1 MLNFS
6 GQTKRRVVNL
16 GNRKQGFGNNN
27 FLEQSRLQRQERE
40 LAKAKEK
47 AALVI
52 QNHIRRY
59 LDLKQNSEEIIT
71 SWINYGINLNEAWNS
86 WLIQFVIL
94 SKWYLLKQKEDVIS
108 QVLKVLNGRLS
119 DPPYGIRDTE
129 VDGLIQA
136 LNKLFNSATSI
147 TVKGEIVTGLELLI
161 SNHGAVRVDNVA
173 SNLVEYIKQH
183 ELTPEELDYVVSLI
197 FRINVLDSTN
207 AFFDVLTLDVFDKP
221 VTEYLRVLRY
231 EVVTNEQTFL
241 KFSQEELITILSNFL
256 ILHGKEEF
264 IEEDF
269 VFIGSILEHVY
280 CVLKL
285 QDEDDMD
292 EDIDLNITSPVV
304 NITEKIS
311 DSLDKLYSQGF
322 VQGTVDLLKTKDS
335 TLRALALK
343 ILPEL
348 INLYPPLKGKICM
361 LLSIIPNCYTWFFD
375 TMKQHELMTMFLTTT
390 NDYIKTEEL
399 EKFDKHSMDLFWQTL
414 FLFEE
419 LYSYWLIVSNDLE
432 SFNDDK
438 LPLEDVKQ
446 FLKFL
451 KTFALTL
458 IFASDRTVFPQYD
471 NLKSISIVLLN
482 QLYTKNLRMKF
493 LPRDFWFPKQL
504 IFNVDLLLSLIAEEE
519 EKRIMAHDEDYMDSD
534 QVRKSK
540 PSTPKDVVTKLEVL
554 KKLPFFISFRDR
566 VKVFQALIELD
577 KQRSIDTNPF
587 SFEETKLHAKIN
599 RDTILEDAFHAF
611 HRQASNFKN
620 RIQVEFFNEY
630 GREIGIDGGGI
641 TKEFLTSVVKEGFNP
656 DNAYELFKETLTDN
670 QIYPNDKI
678 YEIMHAGMDQEFQ
691 QEKLEYIRFLG
702 MIIGKCLY
710 EHVLIDVSFAPFFL
724 NKWCNDSMKNSINDL
739 SYLDHE
745 LFVNLMKLTKMS
757 SEELESLD
765 LTFSVDILLDGKGY
779 TFDLLPNGRNVKVD
793 STNILNYM
801 HQMANFKLNQSLKL
815 QTKYFLEGLYSM
827 ISSSWLSMF
836 DCFELQMLIS
846 GGKSDINIEDWKNN
860 VEYGGYSDDDPS
872 IKMFWEIVEE
882 MTPEERFK
890 LIKFVTSVRRAP
902 LLGFGALYPKFG
914 IRNSGQGLLRL
925 PTASTCVN
933 LLKLPDYKDKK
944 VMKEKLLYA
953 INTDAGFD
961 LS

>member
-16 GNRKQGFGNNN
+16 GNKKQGYGNRN
-27 FLEQSRLQRQERE
+27 FLEQSRKQRQERE
-40 LAKAKEK
+40 LEKSKER
-47 AALVI
+47 ATLII
-52 QNHIRRY
+52 QSHIRRY
-59 LDLKQNSEEIIT
+59 LDLKQNSQEVISSWLNYEID
-71 SWINYGINLNEAWNS
+71 LNDAWNS
-86 WLIQFVIL
+86 WLIQFVVL
-94 SKWYLLKQKEDVIS
+94 SKWYLLKQNESVIS
-108 QVLKVLNGRLS
+108 QVLDVLNNMLS
-119 DPPYGIRDTE
+119 NPPYEIKTGE
-129 VDGLIQA
+129 ADGLIQS
-136 LNKLFNSATSI
+136 LNNLFKTASDVNIKKKII
-147 TVKGEIVTGLELLI
+147 TGFGLLI
-161 SNHGAVRVDNVA
+161 TKHGVVHVDNVT
-173 SNLVEYIKQH
+173 SNLIHYIK
-183 ELTPEELDYVVSLI
+183 EYDLTQGEREDVIALI
-197 FRINVLDSTN
+197 FTINIHDSTHQ
-207 AFFDVLTLDVFDKP
+207 FFQVLSLDVFDKFSP
-221 VTEYLRVLRY
+221 EYLEILR
-231 EVVTNEQTFL
+231 NETPTDNQTFL
-241 KFSQEELITILSNFL
+241 NFDQNKLITMLSNYL
-256 ILHGKEEF
+256 IIHGNEKF
-264 IEEDF
+264 IEQDF
-269 VFIGSILEHVY
+269 IFIGSIMEHVD

-285 QDEDDMD
+285 QDEDDME
-292 EDIDLNITSPVV
+292 EDTNENISSPVV
-304 NITEKIS
+304 NITDRIS
-311 DSLDKLYSQGF
+311 DSLDKLYSQNF

-335 TLRALALK
+335 RLRTIALK
-343 ILPEL
+343 ILLEL

-375 TMKQHELMTMFLTTT
+375 TIKQHELMNLFMTSKT
-390 NDYIKTEEL
+390 DYIKTDEL
-399 EKFDKHSMDLFWQTL
+399 KKFDKHSMDLFWQTV

-438 LPLEDVKQ
+438 LPIEGVKQ
-446 FLKFL
+446 FLNFL
-451 KTFALTL
+451 KTLALTL
-458 IFASDRTVFPQYD
+458 IFASDPSIFPQYE

-504 IFNVDLLLSLIAEEE
+504 IFNVDLLLSLIVEEE
-519 EKRIMAHDEDYMDSD
+519 EKRVLANEEDYME
-534 QVRKSK
+534 VEPTRRSK
-540 PSTPKDVVTKLEVL
+540 PAKPKDAVTKLEVL

-577 KQRSIDTNPF
+577 KQRSLDFNPF
-587 SFEETKLHAKIN
+587 SFEESKLHAKIN

-611 HRQASNFKN
+611 HRQGSNFKN
-620 RIQVEFFNEY
+620 KIQVEFYNEY

-678 YEIMHAGMDQEFQ
+678 YEFIHAGMDQEFQ

-710 EHVLIDVSFAPFFL
+710 ENVLIDVSFAPFFL

-745 LFVNLMKLTKMS
+745 LFVNLMKLTKMTN
-757 SEELESLD
+757 EELESLD
-765 LTFSVDILLDGKGY
+765 LTFSLDILIDGKGY
-779 TFDLLPNGRNVKVD
+779 TFDLLPNGRNVKVN
-793 STNILNYM
+793 SSNILNYM

-827 ISSSWLSMF
+827 ISSTWLSMF

-860 VEYGGYSDDDPS
+860 VEYGGYLDDDPS
-872 IKMFWEIVEE
+872 IRMFWEIVEE

-890 LIKFVTSVRRAP
+890 LIKFVTSVSRAP
-902 LLGFGALYPKFG
+902 LLGFGALHPKFG